1 MHTAKAKNWMS
12 EHYKKYQST
21 DTHALHTLSEHFLV
35 TTCVQVY
42 MFVCLHHFEIEAIMY
57 TNNFHWIRSIFVDD
71 NALTRFIFYSR
82 ILYQIME
89 KMTNHLSTTEY
100 KKHIFVIMHTLF
112 SLSHCYHLTHIYI
125 YTGYIMINAWRESKK
140 SEQRK
145 QHTIHIYLHAI
156 VLLLYRRRR
165 RRGRRRREKIIAVME
180 PYFRIINNEDDQVT
194 TFLSSF
200 CCCCCCC
207 FYRCCLLFVL
217 VLCLGFI
224 PSNHLTIISNFLF
237 VLSFKM
243 WMFGDKKCMQRQY
256 CYGNSPIS
264 CPIVRVLLL
273 HFLRTNQ
280 KWAELCK
287 LYIFNE
293 CI

>member
-1 MHTAKAKNWMS
+1 
-12 EHYKKYQST
+12 
-21 DTHALHTLSEHFLV
+21 
-35 TTCVQVY
+35 
-42 MFVCLHHFEIEAIMY
+42 
-57 TNNFHWIRSIFVDD
+57 
-71 NALTRFIFYSR
+71 
-82 ILYQIME
+82 
-89 KMTNHLSTTEY
+89 MTNHLSTTEY
-100 KKHIFVIMHTLF
+100 KKHIFDIMHTLF

-243 WMFGDKKCMQRQY
+243 
-256 CYGNSPIS
+256 
-264 CPIVRVLLL
+264 
-273 HFLRTNQ
+273 
-280 KWAELCK
+280 
-287 LYIFNE
+287 
-293 CI
+293 